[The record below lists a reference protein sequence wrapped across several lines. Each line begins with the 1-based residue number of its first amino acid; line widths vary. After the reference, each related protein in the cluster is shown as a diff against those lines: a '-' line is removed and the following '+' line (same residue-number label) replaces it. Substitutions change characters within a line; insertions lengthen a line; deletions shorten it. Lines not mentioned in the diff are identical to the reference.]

1 VQYRAARPGWLR
13 DRALRAEN
21 ALRSARLI
29 ALSEHAQT
37 GDRQHAMEAGFD
49 DYLPKPPSVQVF
61 LPRWRAQ
68 KKAVELEPKPS
79 PHGFQISLSP
89 GTLLTESKI

>member
-1 VQYRAARPGWLR
+1 
-13 DRALRAEN
+13 
-21 ALRSARLI
+21 
-29 ALSEHAQT
+29 
-37 GDRQHAMEAGFD
+37 MEAGFD